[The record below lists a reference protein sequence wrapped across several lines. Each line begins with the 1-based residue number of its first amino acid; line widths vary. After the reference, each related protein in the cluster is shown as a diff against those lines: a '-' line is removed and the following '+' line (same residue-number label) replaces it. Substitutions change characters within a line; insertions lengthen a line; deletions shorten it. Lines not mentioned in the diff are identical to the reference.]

1 MVWILFHKAF
11 HHIIT
16 YPSPK
21 IHWLNK
27 TVANGFLLK
36 QRTFDPNKLE
46 IIISSVLLL
55 LLLLFLE
62 SFFFPCQQWNV
73 CALHLYND
81 KISRYIT
88 FLLVAWDIVEIIGKT
103 VEKYIENC
111 QKNSA
116 SFWQFYTK
124 KLKIFKK
131 KFQTSNVSKLF
142 YGKNSKK

>member
-111 QKNSA
+111 QKKFRKFLTILHEKIENL
-116 SFWQFYTK
+116 QK
-124 KLKIFKK
+124 KI
-131 KFQTSNVSKLF
+131 SN
-142 YGKNSKK
+142 